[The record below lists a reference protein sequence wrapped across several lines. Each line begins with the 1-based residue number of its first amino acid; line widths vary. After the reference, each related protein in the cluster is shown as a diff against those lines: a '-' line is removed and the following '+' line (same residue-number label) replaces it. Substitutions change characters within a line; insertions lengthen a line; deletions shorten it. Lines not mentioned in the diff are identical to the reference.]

1 VMKVKFLVAL
11 LIKMIEKMISEFY
24 HVIGIRTVNLNI

>member
-11 LIKMIEKMISEFY
+11 VIKMIEKMISQFY
-24 HVIGIRTVNLNI
+24 HVIGIRAVNSNF